1 MSKQEYLSYGFLQLP
16 RIIAVSRKFTHAEKL
31 IIACVIDMMW
41 QNKDTMQYIGSA
53 WPSNEYLQLMCNVG
67 KVTVINCKKK
77 VKGIGLFDII
87 KRMNASDVWKLN
99 RIPDVMID
107 EYEEFLDSMRE
118 RKDKKTISNE
128 ELAGIID
135 GMDTS
140 ELTEFL
146 LENPEYGRAI

>member
-1 MSKQEYLSYGFLQLP
+1 
-16 RIIAVSRKFTHAEKL
+16 
-31 IIACVIDMMW
+31 
-41 QNKDTMQYIGSA
+41 
-53 WPSNEYLQLMCNVG
+53 
-67 KVTVINCKKK
+67 
-77 VKGIGLFDII
+77 
-87 KRMNASDVWKLN
+87 MNASDVWKLN